1 MSNINVLFPPL
12 QDPNEA
18 RFYPTFRGARS
29 DLAVWI
35 DEYFLGF
42 PTMPAAI
49 AGLGINGIE
58 SANGKLIK
66 QRAAEAEE
74 QRLEV
79 AKAAKAAEE
88 LELSQRLLLDKVK
101 EALERQGERD
111 VAKAKKLEL
120 SKQRKAQEFKDNEKE
135 KQEAAQK
142 ALAAGLE
149 ACKVR
154 YGYKGQDNEGGAA
167 DHFDQGFMIS
177 TTSLSD
183 WTRGAKSGPERV
195 LQPLPAVLVLSLLSM
210 ELDMSKPFEFKPNEW
225 TWLSN
230 AMDSVHAVIALR
242 IRAVHQCAMMCVL
255 SALKYFVDSVP
266 YAIGETQTT
275 NTSAPPTVLITG
287 FIITAAKSKKHLD
300 EVITNANGQVMTN
313 NSGLC
318 LPKDIFMEPSWNSME
333 KCSPVGTFDAYTFR
347 PDAHSGEFGK
357 AGSATPE
364 FLALAHYLRHRYT
377 HNNVMQSFCSAFCF
391 AFNNIFLH

>member
-1 MSNINVLFPPL
+1 
-12 QDPNEA
+12 
-18 RFYPTFRGARS
+18 
-29 DLAVWI
+29 
-35 DEYFLGF
+35 
-42 PTMPAAI
+42 MPAAI
-49 AGLGINGIE
+49 AGLGIHGIE

-66 QRAAEAEE
+66 ERAAEAEK

-88 LELSQRLLLDKVK
+88 LELSQRLLLDKMK
-101 EALERQGERD
+101 EARERQGERD

-154 YGYKGQDNEGGAA
+154 YGYKGHDNEGEAA
-167 DHFDQGFMIS
+167 DHFDQGFMII
-177 TTSLSD
+177 TKPLSG
-183 WTRGAKSGPERV
+183 WALGFKE

-210 ELDMSKPFEFKPNEW
+210 ELDTSKPFEYKPNEW

-287 FIITAAKSKKHLD
+287 FIITAAKSKSKLE
-300 EVITNANGQVMTN
+300 EVITNANGQGMTN

-364 FLALAHYLRHRYT
+364 FLALAHYLRHRCT